1 MTTYSFNTEDGSE
14 IIFKAVR
21 TLTPIIRTPCEML
34 WSDWRDDWE
43 TELRRIHQSAPN
55 ASLSPGRLNDFSY
68 LCWSIANTWEEVFS
82 PHLSRM
88 TLDML
93 HQLRKLRNRAAH
105 QEDVTD
111 YHIDQLELSE
121 TYLSRSFGE
130 LLEDIGIQA
139 PPPEPEP
146 ELEPPTP
153 PTSDIKETHPPVNPP
168 PSKRGYQKLPVYL
181 LCDRSDSM
189 LGEGITAL
197 NKGLSSM
204 HASIVGDPITR
215 DKCLLS
221 IIQFNQ
227 KAELVLE
234 LQDTAA
240 LASLPRINADGLT
253 NYGSAFHA
261 LRTAIDSDIKR
272 LDAKGESLLRPL
284 VFMISDG
291 SPNDERWRQDL
302 ELLLNPSHE
311 ISPIFAFYGVGKVPP
326 NLVVEISSV
335 PGMSRD
341 RVNLLTSADNLG
353 AGLEAAFKKVVG
365 SIVGSA
371 RSEDEQFHID

>member
-1 MTTYSFNTEDGSE
+1 MSTQTFDLEYGPE
-14 IIFKAVR
+14 IILRTVR
-21 TLTPIIRTPCEML
+21 TLTPVIRTPCEML
-34 WSDWRDDWE
+34 WSDWRHDWE
-43 TELRRIHQSAPN
+43 TELRRIHQSAPK
-55 ASLSPGRLNDFSY
+55 ASLSPGRLKDFSY
-68 LCWSIANTWEEVFS
+68 LCWSIANTWDEVFS
-82 PHLSRM
+82 PHMSRL

-93 HQLRKLRNRAAH
+93 HQLRKLRNIAAH
-105 QEDVTD
+105 DDDITR
-111 YHIDQLELSE
+111 YHLDQLVVSE
-121 TYLSRSFGE
+121 TYLSKSFGE

-146 ELEPPTP
+146 PTP
-153 PTSDIKETHPPVNPP
+153 PAPSIKETDPPINPP
-168 PSKRGYQKLPVYL
+168 ATKRGYQKLPVYL

-189 LGEGITAL
+189 LGEGIAAL

-204 HASIVGDPITR
+204 HASIIGDPITR

-240 LASLPRINADGLT
+240 LSSLPKISADGLT

-341 RVNLLTSADNLG
+341 RVNLLTAADNLG
-353 AGLEAAFKKVVG
+353 AGLEEVFKKVVG

-371 RSEDEQFHID
+371 RSEDEQFHIN

>member
-1 MTTYSFNTEDGSE
+1 MTTQSFDLADGPE
-14 IIFKAVR
+14 IILRSVR
-21 TLTPIIRTPCEML
+21 SLTPVIRTPCEML

-43 TELRRIHQSAPN
+43 TELRRIHQSAPK
-55 ASLSPGRLNDFSY
+55 ASLSPGRLKDFSY
-68 LCWSIANTWEEVFS
+68 LCWSIANTWDEVFS
-82 PHLSRM
+82 PHMSRL

-93 HQLRKLRNRAAH
+93 HQLRKLRNIAAH
-105 QEDVTD
+105 DDDITR
-111 YHIDQLELSE
+111 YHLDQLVVSE
-121 TYLSRSFGE
+121 TYLSKSFSE
-130 LLEDIGIQA
+130 LLEDIG
-139 PPPEPEP
+139 
-146 ELEPPTP
+146 LPTP
-153 PTSDIKETHPPVNPP
+153 PTIDPLEEDKPLQPVQPPR
-168 PSKRGYQKLPVYL
+168 SKSGYQKLPVYL

-189 LGEGITAL
+189 LGGGITAL
-197 NKGLSSM
+197 NKGLTSM
-204 HASIVGDPITR
+204 HAAILGDPITR

-240 LASLPRINADGLT
+240 LSSLPKISADGLT
-253 NYGSAFHA
+253 NYGAAFHA

-272 LDAKGESLLRPL
+272 LDAKDESLLRPL

-335 PGMSRD
+335 PGMTRD

-353 AGLEAAFKKVVG
+353 AGLEEAFKKVVG

-371 RSEDEQFHID
+371 RSEDEQFHIN

>member
-1 MTTYSFNTEDGSE
+1 MTTQTFDLEDGPE
-14 IIFKAVR
+14 IILRTVR
-21 TLTPIIRTPCEML
+21 TLTPVIRTPCEML
-34 WSDWRDDWE
+34 WSDWRHDWE
-43 TELRRIHQSAPN
+43 TELRRIHQSAPK
-55 ASLSPGRLNDFSY
+55 ASLSPGRLKDFSY
-68 LCWSIANTWEEVFS
+68 LCWSIANTWDEVFS
-82 PHLSRM
+82 PHMSRL

-93 HQLRKLRNRAAH
+93 HQLRKLRNIAAH
-105 QEDVTD
+105 DDDITR
-111 YHIDQLELSE
+111 YHLDQLVVSE
-121 TYLSRSFGE
+121 TYLSKSFGE
-130 LLEDIGIQA
+130 LLEDIGLPA
-139 PPPEPEP
+139 PPMP
-146 ELEPPTP
+146 
-153 PTSDIKETHPPVNPP
+153 DPPVAEEPSPSVQPP
-168 PSKRGYQKLPVYL
+168 LSKSGYQKLPVYL

-197 NKGLSSM
+197 NKGLTSM
-204 HASIVGDPITR
+204 HAAILGDPITR

-240 LASLPRINADGLT
+240 LPSLPRISADGLT
-253 NYGSAFHA
+253 NYGAAFHA
-261 LRTAIDSDIKR
+261 LRAAIDSDIKR
-272 LDAKGESLLRPL
+272 LDANGESLLRPL

-335 PGMSRD
+335 PGMTRD

-371 RSEDEQFHID
+371 RNEDEQFHID